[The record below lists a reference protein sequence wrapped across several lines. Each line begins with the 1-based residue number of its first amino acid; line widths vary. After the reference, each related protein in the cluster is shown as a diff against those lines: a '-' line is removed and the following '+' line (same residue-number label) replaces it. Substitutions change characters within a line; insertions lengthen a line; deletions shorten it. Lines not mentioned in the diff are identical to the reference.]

1 MQTGPRHEGVR
12 EAVPWLG
19 QGHGGVCHVRV
30 AGAAVVGVEES
41 GLGVGRRKVVLQEE
55 KTVA

>member
-19 QGHGGVCHVRV
+19 QGHGGVCDVRV
-30 AGAAVVGVEES
+30 AGACVVGVEES
-41 GLGVGRRKVVLQEE
+41 GVGVGRGEVVLQ
-55 KTVA
+55 VCQWWW